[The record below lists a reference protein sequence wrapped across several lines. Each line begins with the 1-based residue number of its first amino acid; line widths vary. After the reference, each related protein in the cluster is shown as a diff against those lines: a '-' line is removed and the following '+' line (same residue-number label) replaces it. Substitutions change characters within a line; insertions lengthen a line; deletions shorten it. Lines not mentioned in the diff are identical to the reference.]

1 MPTRRPAS
9 AAPAPRTRPA
19 AKAAAKPVFRFR
31 PRVTCGG
38 DIAIGPGKIALLE
51 AIERT
56 GSITA
61 AAKSLDMSY
70 RRAWVLLDETNQS
83 LREFAVD
90 SAQGGE
96 RGGGSTLTAAGRRL
110 IELYRRIE
118 TKAQASCGKDIKTLV
133 SMLARA

>member
-9 AAPAPRTRPA
+9 APASRTRPA

-31 PRVTCGG
+31 ARVTCGSA
-38 DIAIGPGKIALLE
+38 IAIGPGKIALLE
-51 AIERT
+51 AIERA

-70 RRAWVLLDETNQS
+70 RRAWLLLDEVNQS
-83 LREFAVD
+83 LRELAVN

-110 IELYRRIE
+110 IEIYRRIE
-118 TKAQASCGKDIKTLV
+118 TKAQASCGKDIKALV